1 MPPVFVKIFI
11 CAEALERSVNLKQ
24 RLGDK
29 LFAREGS
36 LKYQAPNSSVI
47 VIGIITI
54 TYNIIFSDKLI
65 EKLYKV
71 WLIHTRHSPR
81 QTKPVVRT
89 ERVTTDSSR
98 VHHQSLIKTLAPDY
112 RSYLERYPLVW
123 PRPMDTVYFIQP
135 LT

>member
-1 MPPVFVKIFI
+1 MWGNDSVTNYLPGKVFP
-11 CAEALERSVNLKQ
+11 
-24 RLGDK
+24 
-29 LFAREGS
+29 
-36 LKYQAPNSSVI
+36 KYKVPNCSVI
-47 VIGIITI
+47 IIGLITI
-54 TYNIIFSDKLI
+54 TYNIFFSDKLI

-71 WLIHTRHSPR
+71 WLIHTHHIPR
-81 QTKPVVRT
+81 QTKPVVGT